1 MIDQATIWLPNAEM
15 TASTGASLARSLYTL
30 PVTIG
35 LRGELG
41 AGKTTFLQGFA
52 KGLGITSR
60 VTSPTF
66 ALEQRYP
73 TKHFGAFLH
82 LDLYRLNEKEAEELV
97 TSSGDHD
104 GVRCIEW
111 ADRSARVLANCTILI
126 TLMEDHS
133 RSGRSLTVTF
143 RDAAVPSREEVE
155 AWRRELALPEL
166 IGKHSDAVAAVCE
179 TLGEHLLKSGK
190 LLRPMLL
197 KRSAELHDLL
207 RFVDFHPQHPKL
219 FDPPTDAQHRLWAS
233 WKERYPGMI
242 HEAAAAAF
250 LRERGFPAIAKVVE
264 THGLRVPPHV
274 HTTIE
279 QILLFYA
286 DKRVKL
292 DQVVSLQERFD
303 DFAHR
308 YGTDRIEESR
318 LWLRQSKEIEREL
331 FEGAPPV

>member
-1 MIDQATIWLPNAEM
+1 MTDQATIWLPNAET
-15 TASTGASLARSLYTL
+15 TASAGVSLARTLYTL

-35 LRGELG
+35 LKGELG
-41 AGKTTFLQGFA
+41 AGKTTFLQGLA

-60 VTSPTF
+60 ITSPTF
-66 ALEQRYP
+66 ALEQRYQ
-73 TKHFGAFLH
+73 TEHFGEFLH
-82 LDLYRLNEKEAEELV
+82 LDLYRLTENEAGELV
-97 TSSGDHD
+97 AGSAENN

-111 ADRSARVLANCTILI
+111 ADRSAAVLAECSIVISLAENPPHTGRIL
-126 TLMEDHS
+126 E
-133 RSGRSLTVTF
+133 VTY
-143 RDAAVPSREEVE
+143 RDAAIPSREDVLT
-155 AWRRELALPEL
+155 WRRELKLPEL
-166 IGKHSDAVAAVCE
+166 IGKHSDAVASVCE
-179 TLGEHLLKSGK
+179 TLGTHLLKRGK

-219 FDPPTDAQHRLWAS
+219 FAPPTDAQHQLWES
-233 WKERYPGMI
+233 WKRRYPGMI

-250 LRERGFPAIAKVVE
+250 LRERGFPAIAKVIE

-292 DQVVSLQERFD
+292 DQIVSLQERFD

-308 YGTDRIEESR
+308 YGNDRIEESK

>member
-1 MIDQATIWLPNAEM
+1 MTDQATIWLPNAKT
-15 TASTGASLARSLYTL
+15 TALAGASLAQTLYTL
-30 PVTIG
+30 PITIG
-35 LRGELG
+35 LTGELG
-41 AGKTTFLQGFA
+41 AGKTTFLQGLA
-52 KGLGITSR
+52 KELGITSR
-60 VTSPTF
+60 ITSPTF
-66 ALEQRYP
+66 ALEQRYQ
-73 TKHFGAFLH
+73 TKHFGEFLH
-82 LDLYRLNEKEAEELV
+82 LDLYRLTEKEANELV
-97 TSSGDHD
+97 ADSAENE

-111 ADRSARVLANCTILI
+111 ADRSAAVLANCTILI
-126 TLMEDHS
+126 ALTEEHS
-133 RSGRSLTVTF
+133 RTGRSLSITF
-143 RDAAVPSREEVE
+143 QDAAIPSREEVLT
-155 AWRRELALPEL
+155 WRKELELPEL
-166 IGKHSDAVAAVCE
+166 IGKHSDAVAAVCA
-179 TLGEHLLKSGK
+179 TLGEHLLKRGK

-219 FDPPTDAQHRLWAS
+219 FDPPTDAQHLLWAS

-250 LRERGFPAIAKVVE
+250 LREHRFPAVAKIVE

-303 DFAHR
+303 DFTHR
-308 YGTDRIEESR
+308 YGVDRIEESE
-318 LWLRQSKEIEREL
+318 LWLRQSQKIEREL
-331 FEGAPPV
+331 FAGAPPV